1 MDKLLMKLSRAP
13 RGRTGTLRLA
23 MRCNSGNPH
32 KERKAGSRNR
42 NRLMGGPPTSSISE
56 VGLPPLMIGLYAKVG
71 ILPGVGEFLR
81 KGSRPMRSQAEV
93 DAALAAVEVVN

>member
-23 MRCNSGNPH
+23 MRINNGNPH
-32 KERKAGSRNR
+32 RPRTPDHTPK
-42 NRLMGGPPTSSISE
+42 SSISE
-56 VGLPPLMIGLYAKVG
+56 VGLPPLMIGLYASIG

-81 KGSRPMRSQAEV
+81 KGSAAMRPHSEV
-93 DAALAAVEVVN
+93 AAALAAVEVL